1 MTTEGRIM
9 KLAWGRTKG
18 LPDGVRAAWGARL
31 IWPADLVH
39 NRQDLA
45 GPETETRELID
56 WLNGVA
62 LSSARDRLRELA
74 RPGTGWD
81 QRSEMEATLFE
92 DERGKIIGSPQA
104 SSGYVYVAAW
114 LK

>member
-1 MTTEGRIM
+1 MSNLELAFGR
-9 KLAWGRTKG
+9 RTG
-18 LPDGVRAAWGARL
+18 LPEGLEAAWGARL

-39 NRQDLA
+39 NRQDMV
-45 GPETETRELID
+45 GSETQRRELSE

-62 LSSARDRLRELA
+62 LSSARDRLRTLA
-74 RPGTGWD
+74 SEDTVWNQG
-81 QRSEMEATLFE
+81 SEMEVTLFE

-104 SSGYVYVAAW
+104 SHGYVYVAAW